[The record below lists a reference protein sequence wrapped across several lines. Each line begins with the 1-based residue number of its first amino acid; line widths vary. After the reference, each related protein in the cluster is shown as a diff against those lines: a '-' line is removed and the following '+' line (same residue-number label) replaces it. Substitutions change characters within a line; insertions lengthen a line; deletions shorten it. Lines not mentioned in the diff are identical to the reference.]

1 MYISPWDAGHIS
13 YCRNIHKHTLAS
25 TLAKDVSKLGS
36 RTYIKI
42 STCNSGN
49 FLLMII
55 QSRSWM
61 LKLATGIWVAAN
73 VFFRSTYVW
82 DSETFGT
89 ASLKGWLT
97 SLERV
102 QSTEQSIF
110 PTMQW
115 VGQRAADGHEINS
128 INQLQSGWNHVGDGR
143 SHKNHWMSSQFL
155 PEFPAS

>member
-1 MYISPWDAGHIS
+1 MYIRPWDAGHIS

-61 LKLATGIWVAAN
+61 LKLRTGIWVAAN

-128 INQLQSGWNHVGDGR
+128 INQLQSCWNHVGDGR